1 MLSMDSLSD
10 CAVRQAARSSCYVV
24 RRDER
29 RRQQFQESREK
40 GIKHGQNADISA
52 LLTGKNLRS
61 ILEKTPSGKS
71 KNV

>member
-1 MLSMDSLSD
+1 LIE
-10 CAVRQAARSSCYVV
+10 VV
-24 RRDER
+24 KEK
-29 RRQQFQESREK
+29 RRQQFQESGEK

-71 KNV
+71 RNV